1 MATANI
7 RPEFDRFPWD
17 GGDFEAEL
25 NAWCHGRT
33 GIALVDADMRELWAT
48 GTMHNRVRMVA
59 ASLLVKK
66 PRNPLAARRAMVLGH
81 PR

>member
-33 GIALVDADMRELWAT
+33 GIALVDAGMRELWAT

-59 ASLLVKK
+59 AF
-66 PRNPLAARRAMVLGH
+66 PAG
-81 PR
+81 